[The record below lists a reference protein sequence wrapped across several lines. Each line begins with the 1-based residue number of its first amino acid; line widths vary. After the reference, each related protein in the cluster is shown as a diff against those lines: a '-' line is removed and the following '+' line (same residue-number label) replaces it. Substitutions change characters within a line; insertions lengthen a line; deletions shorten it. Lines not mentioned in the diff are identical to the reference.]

1 MGCPWNLSTFVNSLV
16 YTVYNLLRGL
26 QKTTTWRDCNRLT
39 SYLCFHGYP
48 SNNTSRFL
56 HWRSPQHLGVT
67 VSAACPQHKRPSR
80 ETSASPFLPEAW
92 ACERRFVG
100 RSNGPNPQEILK
112 LTAKGAE
119 NRVGPKRKGLV
130 SQWWFFGGYVSFSEC
145 RWRFFLKHW
154 HMEKRFPFED
164 QFCSKELKPTTTEIT
179 VSCFLGKRFVCNS
192 LGPNQNRS
200 SWRKDVDILGRY
212 RSVKR
217 VDIIIDTCS
226 REKGEGQWACDSMDG
241 RNFAPTDMENCV
253 CLYAVF
259 QPSTALFDEI
269 EWGDVSPKRDFL

>member
-16 YTVYNLLRGL
+16 YTVYNLLRGR
-26 QKTTTWRDCNRLT
+26 QKTTTWRDCNRPT

-92 ACERRFVG
+92 ACEGRFVG

-112 LTAKGAE
+112 LTAKGAK

-145 RWRFFLKHW
+145 RWRLFFLNTDTWRRDSHLRINFFQRSWNQQLQKQL
-154 HMEKRFPFED
+154 FP
-164 QFCSKELKPTTTEIT
+164 
-179 VSCFLGKRFVCNS
+179 VFLAKDLFVI
-192 LGPNQNRS
+192 P
-200 SWRKDVDILGRY
+200 
-212 RSVKR
+212 
-217 VDIIIDTCS
+217 
-226 REKGEGQWACDSMDG
+226 
-241 RNFAPTDMENCV
+241 
-253 CLYAVF
+253 
-259 QPSTALFDEI
+259 
-269 EWGDVSPKRDFL
+269 

>member
-92 ACERRFVG
+92 ACEGRFVG
-100 RSNGPNPQEILK
+100 RSDGPNPQEILK
-112 LTAKGAE
+112 LTAKGLKTGWA
-119 NRVGPKRKGLV
+119 PKGKGLSPNDDFSGAMLV
-130 SQWWFFGGYVSFSEC
+130 LANVGGVC
-145 RWRFFLKHW
+145 FFLTLTHG
-154 HMEKRFPFED
+154 E
-164 QFCSKELKPTTTEIT
+164 EIPIWGSIFFKGVET
-179 VSCFLGKRFVCNS
+179 NNYRNNCFLF
-192 LGPNQNRS
+192 
-200 SWRKDVDILGRY
+200 SWQKI
-212 RSVKR
+212 
-217 VDIIIDTCS
+217 
-226 REKGEGQWACDSMDG
+226 
-241 RNFAPTDMENCV
+241 
-253 CLYAVF
+253 CL
-259 QPSTALFDEI
+259 
-269 EWGDVSPKRDFL
+269 

>member
-1 MGCPWNLSTFVNSLV
+1 MSKTCDLHLITWLIRSLCGIPPSSHIFSVSVMGCPWNLSTFVNSLV

-92 ACERRFVG
+92 ACEGRFVG

-145 RWRFFLKHW
+145 RWRLFFLTLTHG
-154 HMEKRFPFED
+154 E
-164 QFCSKELKPTTTEIT
+164 EIPIWG
-179 VSCFLGKRFVCNS
+179 SIFF
-192 LGPNQNRS
+192 
-200 SWRKDVDILGRY
+200 
-212 RSVKR
+212 
-217 VDIIIDTCS
+217 
-226 REKGEGQWACDSMDG
+226 KGVE
-241 RNFAPTDMENCV
+241 T
-253 CLYAVF
+253 
-259 QPSTALFDEI
+259 
-269 EWGDVSPKRDFL
+269 K